1 MENRRCVQFA
11 GVVFCVLLVVSEI
24 CCYPPSYSHEDYEQG
39 IREMIE
45 ELERQGLTGPMVPR
59 AYHPGHRM
67 MRKSQRSSNLRL
79 RFGKRSSPP
88 FDVENVEPIGNPNWK
103 VGSDVQRED

>member
-1 MENRRCVQFA
+1 
-11 GVVFCVLLVVSEI
+11 
-24 CCYPPSYSHEDYEQG
+24 
-39 IREMIE
+39 MIE

-88 FDVENVEPIGNPNWK
+88 FDSENVEPIGNPNWK
-103 VGSDVQRED
+103 V